1 MARCP
6 CRGRAAARRGYS
18 LGASR
23 RPYAPGRRR
32 RRGAR
37 AGGEGAPRS
46 PSGPRWAILHFPP
59 RAAPP
64 RRSPDAELPPPG
76 PPYRKYPSASPP
88 RSAGRR
94 RGGAGA
100 PRPRTLTPTRLHTH
114 AGTRNAGW
122 ETLAPCAGGQR
133 GRQGGG
139 RCLPQ
144 AAAPISGR
152 LAASRRRRPE
162 PLREKPGSCP
172 TGAQRCA
179 LKAGEAKGPSP

>member
-133 GRQGGG
+133 A
-139 RCLPQ
+139 LPQ
-144 AAAPISGR
+144 DSCSCYFHSIGGDCPIVCSNEVCPPDGST
-152 LAASRRRRPE
+152 SRSNTILE
-162 PLREKPGSCP
+162 FE
-172 TGAQRCA
+172 
-179 LKAGEAKGPSP
+179 